1 MKAVIFDLDGVIAD
15 TARFHFVA
23 WQQLATELG
32 ITIDE
37 QFNEQLKGISR
48 TESLARI
55 LAHGGKTG
63 HYSQVQLAQ
72 FAEHKND
79 NYLQLI
85 SRLAANDILPGIVAF
100 LDEIAAAGLLVAL
113 ASASRNGPFILNKL
127 GLSERFDTIVDPAQL
142 VAGKPAPDIYLA
154 AAAQLNVAP
163 SDCVGVE
170 DALAGVEAINSAK
183 MVSIAV
189 GDETELAP
197 ANHIFTNTEDLKLA
211 TIKSVWEA
219 EQL

>member
-32 ITIDE
+32 ITIDG

-63 HYSQVQLAQ
+63 LYSQVQLDQ
-72 FAEHKND
+72 FAERKND

-85 SRLAANDILPGIVAF
+85 SRLDANDILPGIVAF
-100 LDEIAAAGLLVAL
+100 LDEIAAAGLSVAL
-113 ASASRNGPFILNKL
+113 ASASRNGPFILSKL

-142 VAGKPAPDIYLA
+142 AAGKPAPDIYLT

-170 DALAGVEAINSAK
+170 DALAGVEAINAAK

-197 ANHIFTNTEDLKLA
+197 ANHIFASTAGLKLA
-211 TIKSVWEA
+211 TVKSVWEA
-219 EQL
+219 AQL